1 MGGKGSSAPA
11 VQDTGVDSAMQAMMA
26 MSSMNAMNAQM
37 PQQPEMATMPE
48 TTTSE
53 EIDWTDQ
60 NAKLAAKAKADYNVD
75 KAKRKGRAETVHSS
89 PLLEEEDTATTA
101 KTLGG
106 A

>member
-1 MGGKGSSAPA
+1 MGGKGSSAPPP
-11 VQDTGVDSAMQAMMA
+11 QDTGIDSAMQAMMA

-37 PQQPEMATMPE
+37 PQQPQMTSMPE
-48 TTTSE
+48 TSKTK

-75 KAKRKGRAETVHSS
+75 KAKRKGRSETVPSS
-89 PLLEEEDTATTA
+89 PLLEEEEIATTT
-101 KTLGG
+101 KELGG